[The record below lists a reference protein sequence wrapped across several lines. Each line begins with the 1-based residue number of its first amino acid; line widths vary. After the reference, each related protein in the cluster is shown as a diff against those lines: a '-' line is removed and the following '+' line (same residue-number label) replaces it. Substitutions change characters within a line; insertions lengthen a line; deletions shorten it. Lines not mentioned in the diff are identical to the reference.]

1 MIAPKKLAI
10 LVGGGPAPG
19 INSVIGAATIR
30 AAVEGIEV
38 IGIRDGFK
46 WIMDGDI
53 SHYKELT
60 IHSVSRIHFR
70 GGSYIGISR
79 SNPTKDKRHLE
90 NAVTSLLRLNV
101 DKLITIGGDDTAYSA
116 MKVNEMA
123 AGRIRVVHVPKTI
136 DNDLD
141 LPHGIPTFGF
151 QTARHIG
158 VEIVKNLMVDAQT
171 TSRWYFVVTM
181 GRKAGHL
188 ALGIGKAAGSTLTL
202 IPEELPGPHTK
213 MSHMV
218 DMLVGAIIKRLSYG
232 KNDGVAIIA
241 EGLVEH
247 LDQQDLQELVEVER
261 DAHDNIRIAE
271 INFGEILKYRVQERL
286 KQFGIK
292 VTIVAKNI
300 GYELRCADPIPF
312 DMEYTRD
319 LGFSAAQ
326 FILKDGSGAMV
337 SIQNGRFIPLY
348 FNDILDP
355 VTKKTKVRMVDPS
368 SESYFIARRYML
380 RLNEADFEDPHELA
394 KFAATCG
401 MSIDEFR
408 NQFYYLIEND
418 KLYQNIKNGKIT
430 LSSPESNIAHQT
442 QMDDDVVTKEDDL
455 AGMNP

>member
-30 AAVEGIEV
+30 AAIEGIEV
-38 IGIRDGFK
+38 LGIKDGFK

-53 SHYKELT
+53 SHVEELT
-60 IHSVSRIHFR
+60 IQSVSRIHFR

-79 SNPTKDKRHLE
+79 SNPTKNKKHLE
-90 NAVTSLLRLNV
+90 NTVTSLLRLNV

-116 MKVNEMA
+116 MKVEEMA
-123 AGRIRVVHVPKTI
+123 NGRIHVVHVPKTI

-188 ALGIGKAAGSTLTL
+188 ALGIGKAAGTTLTL
-202 IPEELPGPHTK
+202 IPEEFPNKTIK
-213 MSHMV
+213 IKQVV
-218 DMLVGAIIKRLSYG
+218 DILVGAIIKRLSYG
-232 KNDGVAIIA
+232 KTDGVVILA

-247 LDQQDLQELVEVER
+247 LDNDDLKELAEVER

-271 INFGEILKYRVQERL
+271 INYGEIMKAKVQERL
-286 KQFGIK
+286 KDFGLK

-300 GYELRCADPIPF
+300 GYELRCSDPIPF
-312 DMEYTRD
+312 DMEYCRD
-319 LGFSAAQ
+319 LGYSASK
-326 FILKDGSGAMV
+326 FILTGGNAAMV
-337 SIQNGRFIPLY
+337 SIQNGNFVPLY
-348 FNDILDP
+348 FDEILDDK
-355 VTKKTKVRMVDPS
+355 TKKTKVRMVDPL
-368 SESYFIARRYML
+368 SESYYIARKYML
-380 RLNEADFEDPHELA
+380 RLNPADFEDAHELA

-401 MSIDEFR
+401 LTLEQFR
-408 NQFYYLIEND
+408 EQFYYLIQND
-418 KLYQNIKNGKIT
+418 KLYQAIEKGQISLKGSEKNIVHKSSQGNLAPNSELLDNIKG
-430 LSSPESNIAHQT
+430 
-442 QMDDDVVTKEDDL
+442 
-455 AGMNP
+455 